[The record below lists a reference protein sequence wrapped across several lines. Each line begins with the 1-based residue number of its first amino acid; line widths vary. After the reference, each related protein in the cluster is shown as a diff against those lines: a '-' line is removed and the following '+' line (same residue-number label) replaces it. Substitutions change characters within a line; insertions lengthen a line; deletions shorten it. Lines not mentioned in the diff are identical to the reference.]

1 MAEKIVVRHA
11 DVDGVVYIHRGDL
24 VEMIRLMA
32 SRNTAMIR
40 TEQLRHLA
48 QVISELGPHKR
59 QVETSLLGD

>member
-24 VEMIRLMA
+24 VEMLRLMA
-32 SRNTAMIR
+32 SRNTAMNR